1 MTTETA
7 RLVVVASSSG
17 TDKVKKQLDGVK
29 TSGSAAEKATA
40 SFSSALARIAG
51 PAAIAAAALLS
62 LRKVTEVTRQFGIL
76 NAQLKVATGSA
87 ENAAAAFEALQDF
100 AKETPFGLE
109 QSTTA
114 FVKLVNYGL
123 TPSERALRSYGNTAS
138 SMSKTLDQMIE
149 AVADAATGE
158 FERLKEFGIKA
169 KNNGDTIAFTFRGT
183 TTSVKNNAAEI
194 ENYLIQLGENNFG
207 TAMSEQMKTLDGAFA
222 NLSDNWDMLWL
233 NISKTGIG
241 DFITAQVR
249 QAGDSIQDLN
259 DIFASGQFDTVT
271 TEWVQQWDG
280 LGQAVQDFLHLT
292 DDEMKSFKT
301 GFMDDVQELMD
312 NTIREFKELP
322 ANIINFVETSRI
334 ELEKWATYGS
344 EYGKMLVNYI
354 IGQFKVLDA
363 YVSGF
368 GDYLKSALTIG
379 ADADWES
386 QVAKRVADAKMKLDQ
401 DISNNKST
409 IRAAEEKA
417 NRESF
422 EAEAK
427 RQQKLADMDIAVMVG
442 QQKATDQAN
451 KTKPTEDRLAGFR
464 VGGDNSGSNSSS
476 KGGKKGG
483 ASGQK
488 LTADSWETFYQTIL
502 QGGSDTFDQ
511 LALKEKQDLD
521 RVDKYLKAGVA
532 STEEAQSATNAIH
545 EKYGK
550 ARLDIVDKYDPA
562 AAAARKQKESN
573 KEIEALQ
580 KAGLIT
586 EEASLS
592 ARNRLQEDFFNAQV
606 QLEQDNAVSLEDKM
620 RGKYDEVQEA
630 QNVYD
635 TQLAA
640 LQAYL
645 EAGYVTEEDYAQRRH
660 ELYTEMLQAQAEA
673 ENAEVM
679 GYIKSG
685 SMLAKGMADIIKAAG
700 AEGSGAYK
708 VLFAASQ
715 AFSIAQATLNLSTA
729 ISQAMADPTALTPAQ
744 KFANMAAIAAAGGSL
759 LSSIAA
765 VGMAHDGIDEIPREG
780 TWLLDKGER
789 VVDSRTNADL
799 KNFLSSGGGQGQA
812 PQIHQTFQITG
823 NTDAQLQ
830 RLLQQAAEQGAQQ
843 GYAMVLTDVSG
854 SRGQVSR
861 AIGR

>member
-87 ENAAAAFEALQDF
+87 ENAASAFEALQDF

-114 FVKLVNYGL
+114 FVKLINYGL

-138 SMSKTLDQMIE
+138 SMSKSLDQMIE

-158 FERLKEFGIKA
+158 FERLKEFGIKS

-183 TTSVKNNAAEI
+183 TTSVKNSAAEI

-259 DIFASGQFDTVT
+259 DIFSSGQFDTVT
-271 TEWVQQWDG
+271 SEWLNQWDG
-280 LGQAVQDFLHLT
+280 LGQAVQDFFHLT

-301 GFMDDVQELMD
+301 GFMADVQELMD

-386 QVAKRVADAKMKLDQ
+386 QVAKRVADAKKNLDR
-401 DISNNKST
+401 DVSKNRAN

-417 NRESF
+417 NAESF
-422 EAEAK
+422 EAESK
-427 RQQKLADMDIAVMVG
+427 RQQKLADMDMALMVG

-451 KTKPTEDRLAGFR
+451 KTKSTEDRLAKYR
-464 VGGDNSGSNSSS
+464 VGGDTSGSNSSS
-476 KGGKKGG
+476 SGKSGGK
-483 ASGQK
+483 SGQK

-532 STEEAQSATNAIH
+532 STEEAQSAINAIH
-545 EKYGK
+545 DKYGK
-550 ARLDIVDKYDPA
+550 ARLDILDKYDPA

-573 KEIEALQ
+573 KEIEDLQ

-606 QLEQDNAVSLEDKM
+606 QMEQDNAVSLEDKM

-645 EAGYVTEEDYAQRRH
+645 EAGYATEEDYAERRH
-660 ELYTEMLQAQAEA
+660 ELYTEMLQTQAEA
-673 ENAEVM
+673 ENKEVM
-679 GYIKSG
+679 NYIKSG
-685 SMLAKGMADIIKAAG
+685 STLARGMADIIKAAG

-729 ISQAMADPTALTPAQ
+729 ISQAMADPTAITPAQ
-744 KFANMAAIAAAGGSL
+744 KFANMAAIAGAGGAL

-765 VGMAHDGIDEIPREG
+765 VGMAHDGIDNIPREG

-799 KNFLSSGGGQGQA
+799 KNFLANGGGQSQS
-812 PQIHQTFQITG
+812 PTIHQTFQITG

-830 RLLQQAAEQGAQQ
+830 RLLEKAAQDGAQQ